1 KLAEIMGI
9 DADNVISIGDFYND
23 IDMFNAS
30 GHTVAVADAIDD
42 IKKITDMTT
51 KRPCMEGAVAE
62 VLDLVM
68 EYCEKGIPFGDPL
81 K

>member
-1 KLAEIMGI
+1 
-9 DADNVISIGDFYND
+9 
-23 IDMFNAS
+23 MFNAS

-68 EYCEKGIPFGDPL
+68 EYCEKGIPFGEPL
-81 K
+81 E

>member
-1 KLAEIMGI
+1 MRRERT
-9 DADNVISIGDFYND
+9 DNVISIGDFYND

-68 EYCEKGIPFGDPL
+68 EYCEKGIPFGEPL
-81 K
+81 E